1 MNGIRNQ
8 SEFPENSVFH
18 SFDDARNDERRK
30 HPRYRVNIAASC
42 LLDGLE
48 PLEVLVI
55 DMSHGGFGLDCA
67 LPVEQGTQVTI
78 SFPDHEMKYRATVAW
93 KSDTRCGVQLLPDED
108 HISKATSDEIAIML
122 SRIAVNS

>member
-93 KSDTRCGVQLLPDED
+93 KSDTRCGVQLLPDKD
-108 HISKATSDEIAIML
+108 HISETTSDEIAVML
-122 SRIAVNS
+122 SRIAVKL